1 MTQNVTTQPNS
12 TSPWPQDSLDD
23 LAGVCDI
30 LAPLFLEDPVKGS
43 IGEELDAL
51 AVLDGGEAAADWP
64 FAANASEVES
74 FLNQLAAG
82 AASED
87 KARAALAR
95 EYRRLF
101 VGPAKLPAPPWGS
114 VYTDKEGVI
123 FGEGNL
129 RLRAWLRDH
138 GISRLDDAHVPDDHI
153 GNVLQLAALLATE
166 QPDTLDEFLS
176 LHVLPWAPHYL
187 ALLEAAAEHPFYA
200 SLAALTRATLEGA
213 RETRELSIE
222 EPEFFR

>member
-1 MTQNVTTQPNS
+1 MTQNTTVQPNL
-12 TSPWPQDSLDD
+12 TSPWPQDSLDA
-23 LAGVCDI
+23 LAGACGI

-43 IGEELDAL
+43 LGEELDAL

-64 FAANASEVES
+64 FAKDAVETEVCLKE
-74 FLNQLAAG
+74 LAAG
-82 AASED
+82 AANED
-87 KARAALAR
+87 EARAALAK

-101 VGPAKLPAPPWGS
+101 VGPSKLPAPPWGS

-153 GNVLQLAALLATE
+153 GNVLQLTALLATE
-166 QPDTLDEFLS
+166 QPDSLDEFLA
-176 LHVLPWAPHYL
+176 LLVLPWTPHYL
-187 ALLEAAAEHPFYA
+187 TLLEEAAEHPFYA
-200 SLAALTRATLEGA
+200 NLAALTRSTLEGV
-213 RETRELSIE
+213 EEMRELNVE